1 MTTPPTHLINLKVIS
16 LILII
21 YMWCMCVGCEGGYA
35 CECLSLWR
43 ANVSDPPDSVIRN
56 KLGYSARAVCDLSY

>member
-1 MTTPPTHLINLKVIS
+1 
-16 LILII
+16 
-21 YMWCMCVGCEGGYA
+21 MCVGCEGGYA